1 MLMSIVYV
9 LCVFSISTDSSVFSF
24 LIISCLHLNHWY
36 VCVFCLLLLFVCFV
50 LSVYILVFGF
60 TVSRYVVMLMFRNL
74 LLWLFMLLHT
84 FHLHRSYC
92 ERAEYSLTYLSFA
105 SFNTPYNLERHN
117 VWKKTTTTQSLILH
131 LIIQCTLWSEKYS
144 INFMHMTLSWA
155 WSNCRQNIC

>member
-74 LLWLFMLLHT
+74 LL
-84 FHLHRSYC
+84 
-92 ERAEYSLTYLSFA
+92 
-105 SFNTPYNLERHN
+105 
-117 VWKKTTTTQSLILH
+117 
-131 LIIQCTLWSEKYS
+131 
-144 INFMHMTLSWA
+144 
-155 WSNCRQNIC
+155 